1 MHSDNDEMTGVGAFI
16 FGCAGTRLTDRERAF
31 FADCQPFG
39 FILFARNL
47 EYPEAIRRLADELRS
62 AVGRD
67 VLILIDQEGGRVQ
80 RLAGAPWREWLP
92 PYDQCAMLPRAAG
105 AEALRLRY
113 EIIASELRALGIDV
127 NCVPV
132 ADVATSETHEILF
145 NRCYSRDPAEVAVY
159 GRAVADGCL
168 RGGVLPVLK
177 HIPGHGRPNADS
189 HLELPVTD
197 APLEELRASDFVPFR
212 ALRDLPMGMTGH
224 VVYSGIDAERPATQS
239 KTVIELVRTEIGFDG
254 LLMSDDL
261 SMCALKGG
269 MRDRTRRSIDAG
281 CDIVLHCNGDMREM
295 REVASEAGVCR
306 TSAAARAERAMAA
319 RTEAPTDIRAAI
331 GEFESIM
338 DAHAAK

>member
-1 MHSDNDEMTGVGAFI
+1 MTGIGAFI
-16 FGCAGTRLTDRERAF
+16 FGCEGTRLTDRERAF

-47 EYPEAIRRLADELRS
+47 EDSEAIRKLAGDLRS

-67 VLILIDQEGGRVQ
+67 VPVLIDQEGGRVQ
-80 RLAGAPWREWLP
+80 RLAGAPWRDWLP
-92 PYDQCAMLPRAAG
+92 PYDQCALLPREAG
-105 AEALRLRY
+105 IEALRLRY
-113 EIIASELRALGIDV
+113 EIIASELRALGIDA

-132 ADVATSETHEILF
+132 ADVATSQTHEILF
-145 NRCYSRDPAEVAVY
+145 NRCYSQDPAEVAAY

-197 APLEELRASDFVPFR
+197 APIEELRASDFVPFR
-212 ALRDLPMGMTGH
+212 ELRDLPMGMTGH
-224 VVYSGIDAERPATQS
+224 VVYSSIDEERPATQS
-239 KTVIELVRTEIGFDG
+239 ETVIELVRTEIGFDG

-261 SMCALKGG
+261 SMCALRGG
-269 MRDRTRRSIDAG
+269 MRERARRSIGAG
-281 CDIVLHCNGDMREM
+281 CDIVLHCNGDMKEM
-295 REVASEAGVCR
+295 KEVASEAGVCG

-319 RTEAPTDIRAAI
+319 RTEASTDIRAAV
-331 GEFESIM
+331 GKFESIM
-338 DAHAAK
+338 GALAAE